1 LEKEIMTTKKET
13 FAIVANIAFA
23 LDSILAGAFNAH
35 HKTRLIKLSGNMG
48 KVTEEGAVFFTNR
61 PRLTREDLIKRLP
74 EGYALVFQDT
84 PFEWAINAQGA
95 AVQAGQGIIGQTL
108 FSMAL
113 SSLTQAAAK
122 AQAKKAASIKVKPP
136 VTLPSKAPTSPQVTR
151 ATRGKAQVKASN

>member
-1 LEKEIMTTKKET
+1 MTTKKET

-35 HKTRLIKLSGNMG
+35 HKARLIKLSGNMG

-61 PRLTREDLIKRLP
+61 PRLTREELIKKLP
-74 EGYALVFQDT
+74 EGYALVMQDA

-95 AVQAGQGIIGQTL
+95 AVQAGQGVIGQTL
-108 FSMAL
+108 FAMAL

-122 AQAKKAASIKVKPP
+122 AQAKKAASIQVKPP
-136 VTLPSKAPTSPQVTR
+136 VKLPAKPTAKPPVTR
-151 ATRGKAQVKASN
+151 TTRAKAQIHIGK